1 MKWDRMEGRWR
12 RLAGKARD
20 AWGRL
25 TGDLGQRASGIKE
38 QVLGGSQELSGA
50 ACERAERA
58 MAGASTRFSPPRP
71 SPPLSTMQGLA
82 LLGLGAGLMYY
93 LDPDRG
99 RRRRA
104 LVRDQFAHA
113 LNEFQCAVRVT
124 SRDLSNRARGLVA
137 VGRTQ
142 FTSDNASDQVIVKR
156 VRSSM
161 GRVVSHPSSI
171 EVTSHEGRVTLCG
184 SVQAHEVDDLL
195 SAVSSV
201 RGVRE
206 VIDRL
211 EVHKEP
217 GNVPGLPGGRGR
229 PGIRPLSQQDKWA
242 PAARLLVGAAGA
254 GLLAAGTRQ
263 RDLAGMALGLVGTG
277 MLARAATN
285 IPMRNLVGLGEARR
299 AGSGRGRRALEV
311 RKTIDIRSPIDDVF
325 AAWADYRNFPRF
337 MSRVREV
344 RDLGNGRSHWV
355 VEGPTG
361 APVHWNALVTR
372 YGPNEVIAWRSE
384 PGAVVQHSGIVH
396 FRPNPDGS
404 THVSVQLS
412 YNPPGGALGHGVA
425 WLFGADPKH
434 QLDED
439 LMRMKTFLET
449 GRPPR
454 DASQPA
460 PPADQTVPQAGS

>member
-1 MKWDRMEGRWR
+1 MNWDRMEGRWR
-12 RLAGKARD
+12 RLMGKAQD
-20 AWGRL
+20 AWGWL
-25 TGDLGQRASGIKE
+25 TGDLGRRAAGIKE
-38 QVLGGSQELSGA
+38 QLVGGSQELSSA

-58 MAGASTRFSPPRP
+58 MEGVSARSAPLRP
-71 SPPLSTMQGLA
+71 SPPLPMMQGLA
-82 LLGLGAGLMYY
+82 LVGLGAGLMYY

-113 LNEFQCAVRVT
+113 WNEFQYAIGVL

-137 VGRTQ
+137 VVKAPFAGD
-142 FTSDNASDQVIVKR
+142 SASDQVIVER
-156 VRSSM
+156 VRSTM

-171 EVTSHEGRVTLCG
+171 EVTSHEGRVTLYG
-184 SVQAHEVDDLL
+184 PILAHEVDNLL
-195 SAVSSV
+195 TAVSSV

-206 VIDRL
+206 VINRL

-217 GNVPGLPGGRGR
+217 GDVPGLQGGRGR
-229 PGIRPLSQQDKWA
+229 PGIRPEWQQYNWA
-242 PAARLLVGAAGA
+242 PAARLLAGAAGA
-254 GLLAAGTRQ
+254 GLLAAGARQ
-263 RDLAGMALGLVGTG
+263 RGMIGMALGLVGTG

-285 IPMRNLVGLGEARR
+285 IPLQNLFGLSEARR
-299 AGSGRGRRALEV
+299 IGTGQGRRALEV
-311 RKTIDIRSPIDDVF
+311 RKTININSPIDDVF
-325 AAWADYRNFPRF
+325 AAWADYRNFPHF

-361 APVHWNALVTR
+361 APIQWNAVITQ
-372 YGPNEVIAWRSE
+372 YVPNEVIAWRSE
-384 PGAVVQHSGIVH
+384 PGAVVQHAGMVH

-404 THVSVQLS
+404 TQVSVQLS
-412 YNPPGGALGHGVA
+412 YNPAGGALGHGIA

-449 GRPPR
+449 GRPPH

-460 PPADQTVPQAGS
+460 PTADQTVPQAGP